1 MTRIYISVG
10 SNICPRENIP
20 PALDDLFRHFGP
32 LTLSRVF
39 ESEAVGFDGD
49 NFLNFVVAC
58 DSKLSL
64 AETAATLRKMELAH
78 GRAPNAQKFS
88 SRTVDLDLLLFGETQ
103 CQQPLVLPRPEI
115 RFNAFV
121 LWPLAELAPELVMP
135 GDDAPLSQLWQDFD
149 KTQQKL
155 WPVEF
160 HWSPSGDMQ

>member
-20 PALDDLFRHFGP
+20 PALDDLYRRFGP

-58 DSKLSL
+58 DSQLSV
-64 AETAATLRKMELAH
+64 AETAAALRRIELDH
-78 GRAPNAQKFS
+78 GRPPDAQKFS
-88 SRTVDLDLLLFGETQ
+88 SRTVDLDLLLYGDAQ
-103 CQQPLVLPRPEI
+103 CREPVVLPRGEI
-115 RFNAFV
+115 RDNAFV
-121 LWPLAELAPELVMP
+121 LWPLAELAPELILP
-135 GDDAPLSQLWQDFD
+135 GGDLPLSRLWQEFD

-155 WPVEF
+155 WPVAF